1 MELLLQ
7 NKNSLLLAAA
17 VGALVF
23 FLMRFWSRRYLHS
36 LKTPATQAESL
47 APRRIRDADKGQPL
61 RHAPADIERWQ
72 VEMHDFARDLKGE
85 LDTKI
90 AVLQRLVIDAREA
103 ADRLEA
109 VLVRA
114 EDANDSASRK

>member
-7 NKNSLLLAAA
+7 NKNSLLFAAA

-36 LKTPATQAESL
+36 LKAPATQAEPL
-47 APRRIRDADKGQPL
+47 ASRRIRDADKDQPL
-61 RHAPADIERWQ
+61 RHSPADIERWQ
-72 VEMHDFARDLKGE
+72 VEMHDLARDLKGE

-103 ADRLEA
+103 AERLKAAIE
-109 VLVRA
+109 RT
-114 EDANDSASRK
+114 DSASRK

>member
-7 NKNSLLLAAA
+7 NKNSLMFAAA

-23 FLMRFWSRRYLHS
+23 FLMRYWSRRYLHAS
-36 LKTPATQAESL
+36 ATPAASSAPL
-47 APRRIRDADKGQPL
+47 APRRVGDVSKEQPL
-61 RHAPADIERWQ
+61 RHAPVEIERWQ
-72 VEMHDFARDLKGE
+72 VEMHDLARDLKGE

-109 VLVRA
+109 IVERA
-114 EDANDSASRK
+114 DQVSRK

>member
-7 NKNSLLLAAA
+7 NKNSLLFAAA

-23 FLMRFWSRRYLHS
+23 FLMRFWSRRYLQGIAPR
-36 LKTPATQAESL
+36 TATSAPL
-47 APRRIRDADKGQPL
+47 APRRIGDAAKDQPL

-72 VEMHDFARDLKGE
+72 VEMHDLARDLKGE

-90 AVLQRLVIDAREA
+90 AVLQRLVIDARGG
-103 ADRLEA
+103 
-109 VLVRA
+109 
-114 EDANDSASRK
+114 